1 VKATCLG
8 AVDDDEHGFCE
19 KKKNM
24 EHALYAV
31 SKHLAIAPKHVTDFK
46 RTRIWGRISG
56 REDAAAQV
64 AGVSLIS
71 FSLDALGVDLVVVP
85 ARLADLA
92 FPSSSTPMHDQHR
105 VLPRR
110 NAIPAVTAPP
120 RGDN

>member
-1 VKATCLG
+1 
-8 AVDDDEHGFCE
+8 
-19 KKKNM
+19 M

-56 REDAAAQV
+56 RMDAAAQV

-71 FSLDALGVDLVVVP
+71 SSLDALGVDLVLWLTMNSLP
-85 ARLADLA
+85 PQRQCN
-92 FPSSSTPMHDQHR
+92 DQHR

-110 NAIPAVTAPP
+110 NAIPAVTAP